1 MPSMEPRSCP
11 GCGALIRYDGLCWRC
26 REEQSYRE
34 YASLTPGEV
43 EERQRALA
51 EEIRRSQ
58 SLGAQAEIA
67 LRWLLCCHGTAGQ
80 QPQQAALES
89 GCFHFP
95 GLYYRAPA
103 EGGEGLADALLRTE
117 KASEASRL
125 MECLA
130 MQGGDRALAVLL
142 ELERSPRP
150 WRAELYVDPSVYAQY
165 GGWTFDREGRRQ
177 RLVYEDCYPL
187 KKDVSGGETPVQ
199 IGRPREDRCPHC
211 GGRMVDMLSLDCRD
225 PRLAFLGLEGIVTAA
240 CCPSCICYMEAA
252 YSRYSPAGDCQP
264 LPGKLLLPEV
274 ENDVTEEEY
283 RELTSHAFTLGAGPV
298 SPFYGAMREDT
309 GTLGGFANWLQDW
322 SYTLCPDCGR
332 PMVYLAQIPW
342 EAVTDGAEGTL
353 FIEVCPHCHIASM
366 QHQQT

>member
-103 EGGEGLADALLRTE
+103 EVGEGLADALLRTE

-130 MQGGDRALAVLL
+130 MQGG
-142 ELERSPRP
+142 
-150 WRAELYVDPSVYAQY
+150 
-165 GGWTFDREGRRQ
+165 
-177 RLVYEDCYPL
+177 
-187 KKDVSGGETPVQ
+187 
-199 IGRPREDRCPHC
+199 
-211 GGRMVDMLSLDCRD
+211 
-225 PRLAFLGLEGIVTAA
+225 
-240 CCPSCICYMEAA
+240 
-252 YSRYSPAGDCQP
+252 
-264 LPGKLLLPEV
+264 
-274 ENDVTEEEY
+274 
-283 RELTSHAFTLGAGPV
+283 
-298 SPFYGAMREDT
+298 
-309 GTLGGFANWLQDW
+309 
-322 SYTLCPDCGR
+322 
-332 PMVYLAQIPW
+332 
-342 EAVTDGAEGTL
+342 
-353 FIEVCPHCHIASM
+353 
-366 QHQQT
+366 